1 MLHIYDISNLRV
13 NDLSYLS
20 WTLLRNADFSL
31 RGNFALRQFSRWW
44 NVALLLT
51 YLLPPHWTK
60 EGVTGLV
67 GPRQNK
73 SFKKKLG
80 SLIKEVESGHNV
92 FLYSFWDSLS
102 LKINFNWTLY
112 WRPVWGTWC
121 QTSRSRPTSQ
131 EHLTSHF
138 LYLKHPKRIIS
149 NDQEWRTERLLL
161 WRKSLKM
168 FKMVNLKAFW
178 WSKRKEY
185 PPISDNAVKFPFVF
199 RNVYL
204 SECGL
209 PSVIYIKSKFKTILI
224 AELDF
229 SRKLTKV
236 EPDMVSCV
244 WLNKYNHLHTE
255 DLTSS

>member
-1 MLHIYDISNLRV
+1 MLIF
-13 NDLSYLS
+13 LSEATSHLGS
-20 WTLLRNADFSL
+20 F
-31 RGNFALRQFSRWW
+31 
-44 NVALLLT
+44 LT
-51 YLLPPHWTK
+51 DEMWRFFWPTFFRLTEQKKGLQVSSVQDKTK
-60 EGVTGLV
+60 A
-67 GPRQNK
+67 
-73 SFKKKLG
+73 FKKKLG

-102 LKINFNWTLY
+102 LKMNFNWTLY

-199 RNVYL
+199 SNVYL
-204 SECGL
+204 SECGF
-209 PSVIYIKSKFKTILI
+209 PSVIYIKSKLKNHIDCWAWLQSEINKSWT
-224 AELDF
+224 
-229 SRKLTKV
+229 RHGKLCLAKQV
-236 EPDMVSCV
+236 Q
-244 WLNKYNHLHTE
+244 L
-255 DLTSS
+255 SSHWRFN